1 MDLGLRGRVAIV
13 CAASQGLGK
22 AAAAGFVREGAHVVI
37 CSRNRKRIN
46 AAAKEIRASVPEGEA
61 TVLPVV
67 ADLRKARD
75 IRHLI
80 AVAKRRFG
88 RIDILVTNAGGPPV
102 ARFTD
107 LTDRAW
113 QQGIEQ
119 NLMSTIRSI
128 REVLPQ
134 MRKQGWG
141 RIVNITSVSA
151 KQPIDDL
158 VISST
163 VRPGILGLSKVLA
176 NQNAQDGILINNVS
190 PGYILTA
197 RQREL
202 ASARAQRANLSL
214 EEYLRGA
221 AREIP
226 AQRLGDPEELANVIV
241 FLASEKASYVTG
253 ATVSVDGG
261 LAKGLL

>member
-1 MDLGLRGRVAIV
+1 MDLGLQGRVALV

-22 AAAAGFVREGAHVVI
+22 ATAASFAGEGAHVVI
-37 CSRNRKRIN
+37 CSRSRKRIN
-46 AAAKEIRASVPEGEA
+46 TAAKEIREALPDGEA
-61 TVLPVV
+61 TILPVV

-75 IRHLI
+75 IRNLVD
-80 AVAKRRFG
+80 AARRRFG
-88 RIDILVTNAGGPPV
+88 RIDVLVTNAGGPPV
-102 ARFTD
+102 ATFPD
-107 LTDRAW
+107 LSDKSW

-119 NLMSTIRSI
+119 NLMSTIRCI
-128 REVLPQ
+128 REVLPH
-134 MRKQGWG
+134 MTRQGWG

-176 NQNAQDGILINNVS
+176 NQNAKDGVLINNVT
-190 PGYILTA
+190 PGYILTG

-202 ASARAQRANLSL
+202 AEARAQKAEMPL
-214 EEYLRGA
+214 EEYLKGA
-221 AREIP
+221 ATEIP

-253 ATVSVDGG
+253 ATISVDGG
-261 LAKGLL
+261 LSKGLL

>member
-1 MDLGLRGRVAIV
+1 MDLGLQGRVAIV
-13 CAASQGLGK
+13 CASSQGLGK
-22 AAAAGFVREGAHVVI
+22 ATAAGFAREGAHVVV

-46 AAAKEIRASVPEGEA
+46 AAAKEIRDSVPEGDA

-75 IRHLI
+75 IRNLV
-80 AVAKRRFG
+80 AVTKKRFG
-88 RIDILVTNAGGPPV
+88 RIDVLVTNAGGPPV
-102 ARFTD
+102 ATFPD
-107 LTDRAW
+107 LTDRMW

-119 NLMSTIRSI
+119 NLMSTIRCI
-128 REVLPQ
+128 REVLPE
-134 MRKQGWG
+134 MERQGWG

-163 VRPGILGLSKVLA
+163 IRPGILGLSKVLA
-176 NQNAQDGILINNVS
+176 NQNAKDGILINNVA
-190 PGYILTA
+190 PGYILTG

-202 ASARAQRANLSL
+202 ATARARKADLSL
-214 EEYLRGA
+214 EEYLKSVA
-221 AREIP
+221 TDIP

-253 ATVSVDGG
+253 ATISVDGG
-261 LAKGLL
+261 LAKGLP